1 MRQMNYQVNV
11 EGRKA
16 PEVAHEFLKKWV
28 YCK

>member
-16 PEVAHEFLKKWV
+16 SEVAREFLEKAGLL
-28 YCK
+28 